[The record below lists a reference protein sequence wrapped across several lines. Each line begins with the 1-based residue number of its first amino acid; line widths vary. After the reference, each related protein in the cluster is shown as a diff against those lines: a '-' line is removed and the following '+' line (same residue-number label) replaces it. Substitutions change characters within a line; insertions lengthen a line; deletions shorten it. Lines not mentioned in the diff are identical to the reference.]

1 MEQYTLKKKAKS
13 FTAEA
18 TQGTSIF
25 NQIASGN
32 VQRVPDADDVQNAEK
47 VQKAPKAK
55 NAQNTKNA
63 DNVQYVQNVDNAEN
77 TKNLGGRP
85 AKYEHK
91 MERLNLSI
99 PADIKAY
106 LKAAAYRESSP
117 TRMVSP
123 TEYLINLIR
132 KDMEQHKE

>member
-32 VQRVPDADDVQNAEK
+32 VQRVPDAEDVQKAE
-47 VQKAPKAK
+47 KAPKAK

-85 AKYEHK
+85 AKYEQK

-99 PADIKAY
+99 PADVKAY

-123 TEYLINLIR
+123 TEYLISLIR

>member
-32 VQRVPDADDVQNAEK
+32 VQRVPDAEDVQK
-47 VQKAPKAK
+47 VEKAPKTK
-55 NAQNTKNA
+55 NVQNTNNA
-63 DNVQYVQNVDNAEN
+63 DNVQYVQNVDNADN

-99 PADIKAY
+99 PADVKAY

-123 TEYLINLIR
+123 TEYLITLIR